1 MLGLAWPVCVEL
13 GDRCGRI
20 EERTQR
26 QTESLR
32 RRELLRQ
39 ITDPN
44 WATVL
49 AVVGERIVWWLSAMV
64 RSLSRIGV
72 RRSDVRYGSRRGR
85 VVTGAGVMTDRG
97 GGWLGSW
104 MRGADSR
111 DRRGPLLDAQ
121 ACFVGADGAS
131 LKALAEGPAVTAN
144 RQTLRN
150 RELGQLCQTQKWLKR
165 YKTGMFANLANLAK
179 QICEMVRWS
188 RGSESVLC
196 RPKSASAFASTMR
209 LCGGQ
214 TRQNTDVD
222 QCRSSLIRGK
232 KWAKRDKT
240 GMLVNV
246 AQT

>member
-1 MLGLAWPVCVEL
+1 MLGLAWPVDVEL

-49 AVVGERIVWWLSAMV
+49 AVVGERILWWLSAVV

-72 RRSDVRYGSRRGR
+72 RRSDARYGSRRGR
-85 VVTGAGVMTDRG
+85 VVTGDGVMTDRG

-104 MRGADSR
+104 MREADSR
-111 DRRGPLLDAQ
+111 DLRGRLLDAQ
-121 ACFVGADGAS
+121 VCFVGADGAS
-131 LKALAEGPAVTAN
+131 GQGLAQGPAVTAN

-150 RELGQLCQTQKWLKR
+150 RELGQLSQRAMWLKR
-165 YKTGMFANLANLAK
+165 YKTGMFANLAMFAK
-179 QICEMVRWS
+179 QICEKWGPKAVGQRVRP
-188 RGSESVLC
+188 RLAEVG
-196 RPKSASAFASTMR
+196 RPHPPP
-209 LCGGQ
+209 
-214 TRQNTDVD
+214 
-222 QCRSSLIRGK
+222 
-232 KWAKRDKT
+232 
-240 GMLVNV
+240 
-246 AQT
+246 